1 MPIPIRPINDQV
13 GSKDALQY
21 SDKGDQSMFML
32 NLDALAGSAFGGN
45 SVKAAMK
52 VTAEASDDE
61 AELLLE
67 LFNKSQIVSEAESTE
82 DKKYAVPK
90 SFPNDKLLR
99 LKAASLVHGDTAV
112 IGFTS
117 KAVRVIKT
125 LVLAEPN
132 SYERLSV
139 KKPYS
144 VIMAENKMASARHS
158 TLAFQKTT

>member
-1 MPIPIRPINDQV
+1 MPIPIRTINDRGDSRGESQW
-13 GSKDALQY
+13 Q
-21 SDKGDQSMFML
+21 DKGSQNLFLLD
-32 NLDALAGSAFGGN
+32 LDALAGAALGGN

-52 VTAEASDDE
+52 VTAEATDE
-61 AELLLE
+61 DASLLLE
-67 LFNKSQIVSEAESTE
+67 LFNQSQIVSEAESTE
-82 DKKYAVPK
+82 EKKYAVPK
-90 SFPNDKLLR
+90 DFSNDKLLR

-132 SYERLSV
+132 AYAQTSV

-144 VIMAENKMASARHS
+144 LIMAENKASAARS